1 MKLREWACALL
12 GRIPVFAKIKRL
24 NQMMDR
30 AFIVIAAVSLIS
42 LMMLVVLNGIVRG
55 IYKPFGGT
63 VEVASWLAAI
73 TTAFAVGN
81 AQLHRAH
88 VSIDLLFNKF
98 PQAVQKIVHALILI
112 LSLLFFVLLTWQL
125 WKYGVQLKA
134 SGNLSETLRIPFY
147 PFVLLTAIGFA
158 GMILT
163 CIVQFIEI
171 FSGED
176 HHGV

>member
-1 MKLREWACALL
+1 
-12 GRIPVFAKIKRL
+12 VFAKIKRL
-24 NQMMDR
+24 YLVVDR
-30 AFIVIAAVSLIS
+30 VFVVAAAVSLIV
-42 LMMLVVLNGIVRG
+42 LMMLIVLNGIVRG

-98 PQAVQKIVHALILI
+98 PPVLQKIVHALILL

-125 WKYGVQLKA
+125 WKYGMQLKA

-147 PFVLLTAIGFA
+147 PFVFLTAIGFA

-171 FSGED
+171 FGGENPHD
-176 HHGV
+176 V